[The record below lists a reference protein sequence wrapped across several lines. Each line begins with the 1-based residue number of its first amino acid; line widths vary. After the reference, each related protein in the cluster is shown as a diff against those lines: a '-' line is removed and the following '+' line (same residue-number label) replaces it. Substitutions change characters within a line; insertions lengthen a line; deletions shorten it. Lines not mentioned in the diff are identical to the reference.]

1 MIYFTISGWHHRING
16 KARHRCCGLYVLCP
30 LLLQDSRVVE
40 TRVHSDNFCRNVRRG
55 TKKIRQKLE
64 AAWDQWDSGR
74 ISTGL
79 FLRVWGAVY
88 AAWSNDWLS
97 MDWSYSWMMW
107 LELWLWFVLH
117 AHVQWPYAYLL
128 HFYDIIWYGIRMLWN
143 AFSMLCYATRY
154 SKMIS
159 YGMVCYA
166 LLWDLSKRSFLHK
179 RVPFILHFFS
189 IKTHFL

>member
-1 MIYFTISGWHHRING
+1 MIYFNISGWHHRING
-16 KARHRCCGLYVLCP
+16 KARDRCCGLYVLCP

-88 AAWSNDWLS
+88 GAWSNEWLS
-97 MDWSYSWMMW
+97 VDWGYSWMMW

-128 HFYDIIWYGIRMLWN
+128 HFYDMIWYMVFVWYGVLFQCYARRCVLKNDMIWY
-143 AFSMLCYATRY
+143 AIVWYVMLC
-154 SKMIS
+154 
-159 YGMVCYA
+159 
-166 LLWDLSKRSFLHK
+166 
-179 RVPFILHFFS
+179 
-189 IKTHFL
+189 